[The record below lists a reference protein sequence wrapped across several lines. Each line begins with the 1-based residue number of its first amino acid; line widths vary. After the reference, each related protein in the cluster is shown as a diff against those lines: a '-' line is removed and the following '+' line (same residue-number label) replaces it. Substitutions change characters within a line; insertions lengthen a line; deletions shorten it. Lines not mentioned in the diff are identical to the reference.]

1 VTCQSATRNRFSIPA
16 RRRSAIETRYHRIE
30 AFDAWKEAASI

>member
-1 VTCQSATRNRFSIPA
+1 MSFCHQKPLLDTCPPPFRNRS
-16 RRRSAIETRYHRIE
+16 YHRIE